1 MRFTS
6 QLSLALKT
14 FLLFLD
20 STLML
25 PSFKE
30 SQTPELYRNP
40 WCYTAETYLLCMY
53 RDSIFMIVYSENYK
67 SK

>member
-1 MRFTS
+1 MQTNIWMTKNNPDFSKLKFEKFTS

-30 SQTPELYRNP
+30 RYK
-40 WCYTAETYLLCMY
+40 LLNFTEITGVIQM
-53 RDSIFMIVYSENYK
+53 K
-67 SK
+67 L